1 MKKKIEREKFTTTLD
16 PVIIEKLGV
25 MKAKYRKKGLN
36 YVIEELVNEKWERE
50 LNNDKDN
57 REKQGD
63 K

>member
-1 MKKKIEREKFTTTLD
+1 MKEKIEREKFTTTLD

-50 LNNDKDN
+50 LNNDKNN
-57 REKQGD
+57 REKQRD